1 MGFGERARRVRD
13 GRLAHGRRV
22 AALCSCVGLYHP
34 IGHRATL
41 SFLAE
46 LAGPYQRHER
56 ALLRALEAL
65 EASRAVWRAEVTAYV
80 ASRVQEK
87 RLGRRPP
94 PPGDPPRSRMS
105 GHWYASTPELSRRA
119 AVHALKLWDL
129 EPSPARD
136 LRPTP
141 ARDLRPS
148 PARDVEPGPAVDL
161 GPGGQGAP
169 ILADPAAT
177 GPALALE
184 PGPAVDEVRALVRCC
199 LATGGRLPAEQLA
212 AVAGPWPPSAR
223 WPMALVASAAGLRK

>member
-1 MGFGERARRVRD
+1 M
-13 GRLAHGRRV
+13 AHDRRV

-46 LAGPYQRHER
+46 LTGPYQRHER

-65 EASRAVWRAEVTAYV
+65 EASRAVWRAEVTTYV
-80 ASRVQEK
+80 ASRVHEK

-94 PPGDPPRSRMS
+94 APGDPPRSRMS
-105 GHWYASTPELSRRA
+105 GHWHASTPELSRRA

-129 EPSPARD
+129 EPGPARD
-136 LRPTP
+136 LELGT
-141 ARDLRPS
+141 ARDLGPS

-161 GPGGQGAP
+161 GPGGQDAP
-169 ILADPAAT
+169 ILAGPAAT
-177 GPALALE
+177 GPAPDLE